1 MGWMI
6 INDKCPEVNK
16 CVVNQQKLDCCESI
30 FLAIWY
36 KGTKLLGW
44 PTSSMGTFIND
55 ITSWYNPNV
64 QNPCPHVMN
73 ELTFDEK
80 CPKFLISGGGFLR
93 IWAM

>member
-64 QNPCPHVMN
+64 QNPCP
-73 ELTFDEK
+73 
-80 CPKFLISGGGFLR
+80 PKISTCN
-93 IWAM
+93 